1 MHRNQRLVK
10 GKHCEGRG
18 MEKGP
23 RVLAWSAWSA
33 VMPAVDVTGRKNP
46 TGEAGRRKTHVEA
59 DRLNSR

>member
-23 RVLAWSAWSA
+23 RVLAWSA